1 VKSSPPEIVIAPEF
15 GSAGS
20 WAAAG
25 EARHMS
31 RAAAATIDFPNGRT
45 ARIGNI

>member
-25 EARHMS
+25 KARHVS
-31 RAAAATIDFPNGRT
+31 RAAATIDDPNGRT
-45 ARIGNI
+45 ARDGNI